1 MTTEVL
7 VKSTSGVRG
16 IIGNGLNPVIAAA
29 YGAAFGSV
37 LKKGKAVVGRDSRP
51 TGDMIAQATIA
62 GLLSVG
68 IDVVYLGIVPTPTV
82 EIAVKKLRA
91 AGGICLTA
99 SHNPSEWNAL
109 KFFNKSGEFITPA
122 QYKQLDRIYNS
133 GKLAYVPYSKIG
145 KLTYEDNWADY
156 HIKETLKV
164 KTVDRK
170 AVKKARFKVVVD
182 AVNGAGSYALPTLLE
197 RLGVRVIRIN
207 CDGSG
212 NFPHE
217 PEPLPKNLTQL
228 GRAVKKHKAVLGMA
242 CDPDADRLALVDEH
256 GRPIGEEL
264 TLSIAVKQVL
274 KSEKGPTVLNL
285 STSRTTIDV
294 AREFG
299 SHVHLSQVG
308 EANVVEMMR
317 KKRGIIGGEG
327 NGGVIYPRFHAGR
340 DSLIAAAL
348 VLSCLASERIALSD
362 LAMGLPRYYMEKT
375 KGPLPSNFEYRLK
388 RFEKQADK
396 LFGRYKIDRRDGI
409 RFDFEDGWVQL
420 RKSNTEPIYRLIV
433 ETFDEGLTQHLLKQ
447 VKTFFGK

>member
-1 MTTEVL
+1 MFILGQHTGITHNMTTEVL

-16 IIGNGLNPVIAAA
+16 VVGNGLDPVMAAA
-29 YGAAFGSV
+29 YGAAFGTV

-51 TGDMIAQATIA
+51 TGDMIAQATIS
-62 GLLSVG
+62 GLLAVG

-82 EIAVKKLRA
+82 EIAVKKLKA

-99 SHNPSEWNAL
+99 SHNPSQWNAL
-109 KFFNKSGEFITPA
+109 KFFNSFGEFVTPM
-122 QYKQLDRIYNS
+122 QYRQLDRIYDS
-133 GKLAYVPYSKIG
+133 GKFAYVPYSRIG
-145 KLTYEDNWADY
+145 KLTYQDNWADY

-164 KTVDRK
+164 KTVDRS

-197 RLGVRVIRIN
+197 KLGARVIRIN

-212 NFPHE
+212 HFPHE
-217 PEPLPKNLTQL
+217 PEPLPKNLAQL
-228 GRAVKKHKAVLGMA
+228 GKAVKKHKADLGMA
-242 CDPDADRLALVDEH
+242 CDPDADRLALVDED
-256 GRPIGEEL
+256 GKPVGEEL

-274 KSEKGPTVLNL
+274 RTEKGPTVLNL
-285 STSRTTIDV
+285 STSRTTVEV

-299 SHVHLSQVG
+299 SRVYLSKVG

-348 VLSCLASERIALSD
+348 VLSCLASERITLSD
-362 LAMGLPRYYMEKT
+362 MARGMPQYYMEKT
-375 KGPLPSNFEYRLK
+375 KGPLPRDFEHRLK
-388 RFEKQADK
+388 GFERRADN
-396 LFGRYKIDRRDGI
+396 LFGIA
-409 RFDFEDGWVQL
+409 
-420 RKSNTEPIYRLIV
+420 
-433 ETFDEGLTQHLLKQ
+433 
-447 VKTFFGK
+447 